1 MNEYEKH
8 NGDENYY
15 FKLCETLEIKL
26 IQKQAEIETLQSYG
40 YRTQYELLRIEF
52 IQQQAEIEELKTC
65 LIVEQE
71 HNERMVEDRSHYE
84 AMAHAGGVEVGTELL
99 VKEVMSEHCTCYKL
113 GYSPLND
120 YAAVKQK

>member
-52 IQQQAEIEELKTC
+52 IQQQAEIEALKQNIGQIAKPD
-65 LIVEQE
+65 LKIE
-71 HNERMVEDRSHYE
+71 
-84 AMAHAGGVEVGTELL
+84 
-99 VKEVMSEHCTCYKL
+99 EVMSEHCTCYKL
-113 GYSPLND
+113 GYSPFND